1 MYTGIRSR
9 CRRGCDTLF
18 RLHADSWDDVIE
30 RKIKYDD
37 EVVEHTCQ
45 LLDAQ
50 EQQVVLFHKIQDPF
64 TMIAGDGA
72 VTIPKGSYTTAYYW
86 TDRPYNVY
94 FWRDD
99 QGNELGS
106 YLNIVR
112 NTQFKDQMVIFN
124 DLMIDLLVLPNG
136 DVFVLDEEELP
147 ENLASFENGS
157 VHQALS
163 DVIGSLERILGR
175 LRSDAEG
182 RYHHTLFEPI
192 LK

>member
-1 MYTGIRSR
+1 M
-9 CRRGCDTLF
+9 F
-18 RLHADSWDDVIE
+18 QLHADSWDDVIE

-147 ENLASFENGS
+147 ESLVSFENGS